1 MKIAVFKQHFYK
13 YISKAEFAMALSAV
27 VGTIGTNFVSGYSSY
42 LTDRNDRIERLNKK
56 PLNYIYVDY
65 ISFDDYQKMID
76 RRNWKPA
83 SLRPK
88 QDENSSRKKIIQKEQ
103 IITTVND
110 WLAKNTKKNNSENQ
124 ENEISTESLQQLA
137 KDNNFI
143 GNDYTLNVQ
152 EHDIETTGNNTTK
165 DATSAYVNVVSKISG
180 KKNNNLPPIKKK
192 KKNK

>member
-1 MKIAVFKQHFYK
+1 MDIFTFKQHFYK

-65 ISFDDYQKMID
+65 ISFNDYQKMID

-110 WLAKNTKKNNSENQ
+110 WLSKNTKKNNSANQ
-124 ENEISTESLQQLA
+124 ENEVSMESLQQLA
-137 KDNNFI
+137 KDNN
-143 GNDYTLNVQ
+143 
-152 EHDIETTGNNTTK
+152 
-165 DATSAYVNVVSKISG
+165 VVSNTIEFHSQ
-180 KKNNNLPPIKKK
+180 LCL
-192 KKNK
+192 